1 MNTYNGKPIR
11 STSSTVCG
19 NGLFNVS
26 GKINAKIPAMSEIIP
41 YKMTGKFVHIRAY
54 HMNCR

>member
-1 MNTYNGKPIR
+1 
-11 STSSTVCG
+11 
-19 NGLFNVS
+19 
-26 GKINAKIPAMSEIIP
+26 MSEIIP